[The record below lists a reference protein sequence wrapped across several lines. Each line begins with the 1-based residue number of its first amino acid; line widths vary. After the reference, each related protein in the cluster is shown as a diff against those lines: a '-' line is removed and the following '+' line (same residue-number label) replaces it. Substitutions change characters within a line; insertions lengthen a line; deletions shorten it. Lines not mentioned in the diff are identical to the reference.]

1 MKTSFNG
8 RSSPPSCC
16 PLLRPSSNLHRLPIV
31 SLWQVPM
38 MELSDEAP
46 EAIHVMGWGGFGMG
60 WMMIPGLLA
69 LLVVVGVGLWL
80 VITLTRQSAAAPPQ
94 WSAESPRQILDRR
107 LAAGEIDNE
116 QYAQMVHLIGNRA
129 TQPPSG

>member
-1 MKTSFNG
+1 M
-8 RSSPPSCC
+8 
-16 PLLRPSSNLHRLPIV
+16 
-31 SLWQVPM
+31 
-38 MELSDEAP
+38 
-46 EAIHVMGWGGFGMG
+46 MGWGGYGMG
-60 WMMIPGLLA
+60 WMMIPGLLT

-80 VITLTRQSAAAPPQ
+80 VITLTRQPSAAPPQ

-129 TQPPSG
+129 TQSPPG

>member
-1 MKTSFNG
+1 
-8 RSSPPSCC
+8 
-16 PLLRPSSNLHRLPIV
+16 
-31 SLWQVPM
+31 M
-38 MELSDEAP
+38 MGS
-46 EAIHVMGWGGFGMG
+46 GGYGMG
-60 WMMIPGLLA
+60 WMMIPGLLT

-80 VITLTRQSAAAPPQ
+80 VISLTRQSAVAQPP

-129 TQPPSG
+129 TQPPPV